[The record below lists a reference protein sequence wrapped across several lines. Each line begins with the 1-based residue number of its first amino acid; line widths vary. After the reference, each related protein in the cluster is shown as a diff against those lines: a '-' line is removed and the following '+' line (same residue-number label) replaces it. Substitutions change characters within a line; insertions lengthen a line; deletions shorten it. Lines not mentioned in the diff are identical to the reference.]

1 MEQAAEGRGA
11 IGAPKEGGAR
21 GAGLDPGR
29 QQVARLL
36 LRDTSAFAQ
45 GEEPMNKTKRSAWRA
60 CLFAAG
66 VVLGLQA
73 QAQSDDPAQRACPPN
88 PTTPTQASVQ
98 QASAAARDR
107 GFLWRIERDGRTSWL
122 YGTLH
127 IGRFEWIFPGPQVR
141 AALQGSRS
149 IALELDLTDA
159 ATVQQ
164 FQQLSAAMPVPPLTD
179 DLQRRLAAQAERA
192 CLPPQ
197 QAAALHPLMQGI
209 TYTLLDARWD
219 DLHAAWAQEV
229 MLAGLAK
236 RTGRPVIA
244 LETPQT
250 QVEALFTSD
259 ATEALRR
266 LEQMLEQLESGKPRQ
281 QMLRLATAWERG
293 DLGELENFEQ
303 WCECIVSD
311 EDRQMMQ
318 RLQTD
323 RNPGLA
329 ARIEQAHAE
338 GEVFAAVGALHLTG
352 PQGLPA
358 LLQAR
363 GFAVE
368 RVVFEPAPAAQ

>member
-1 MEQAAEGRGA
+1 ME
-11 IGAPKEGGAR
+11 
-21 GAGLDPGR
+21 
-29 QQVARLL
+29 
-36 LRDTSAFAQ
+36 
-45 GEEPMNKTKRSAWRA
+45 NKGSAWRKRLIA
-60 CLFAAG
+60 VGL
-66 VVLGLQA
+66 VLGVQALGVQVHA
-73 QAQSDDPAQRACPPN
+73 QADQTARRACPPN
-88 PTTPTQASVQ
+88 PEQPTQASVQ

-107 GFLWRIERDGRTSWL
+107 GFLWRLERDGRTSWL
-122 YGTLH
+122 YGTIH

-149 IALELDLTDA
+149 IALELDLTDP

-164 FQQLSAAMPVPPLTD
+164 FQQLSAAIPVPTLTA

-192 CLPPQ
+192 CLPQQ

-229 MLAGLAK
+229 VLAGITK

-250 QVEALFTSD
+250 QVEALFT
-259 ATEALRR
+259 AEGPEALRR
-266 LEQMLEQLESGKPRQ
+266 IEQMLDQLEAGKPRR
-281 QMLRLATAWERG
+281 QMLRLATAWEQG
-293 DLGELENFEQ
+293 NLEELANFEQ
-303 WCECIVSD
+303 WCECILTE
-311 EDRQMMQ
+311 EDREMMQ

-338 GEVFAAVGALHLTG
+338 GEVFAAVGALHMTG

-368 RVVFEPAPAAQ
+368 RVVFEPSPVAQ